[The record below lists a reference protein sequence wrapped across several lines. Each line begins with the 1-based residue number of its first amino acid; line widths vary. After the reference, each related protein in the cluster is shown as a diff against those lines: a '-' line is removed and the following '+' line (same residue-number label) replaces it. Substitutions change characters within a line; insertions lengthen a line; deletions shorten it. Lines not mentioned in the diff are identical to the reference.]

1 MSYYKNHDHLINKI
15 KNTGVSKTIVDAMD
29 NLDRKDF
36 LTKNKELAYLDR
48 AVDIGWNV
56 TISQPTLVAKM
67 IEYLNLDSINVVLEL
82 GTGSAYNAAIISQIV
97 EYGHLTTVERIR
109 DLYFRAQELLEDHYN
124 VRVIYGDA
132 TKLTLPHKFD
142 RIIIT
147 AEFKNRSV
155 VDTLIRNNAAT
166 FCICVFPYNGALI
179 RLTKVFDDIL
189 EEELIPVRFVPVI
202 SGTLR

>member
-1 MSYYKNHDHLINKI
+1 MSYKNHDHLINKI
-15 KNTGVSKTIVDAMD
+15 KKTGVSKTIVDAMD
-29 NLDRKDF
+29 NLDRKNF

-48 AVDIGWNV
+48 AVNSARALNS
-56 TISQPTLVAKM
+56 ISQPTLVAKM
-67 IEYLNLDSINVVLEL
+67 IEYLDLDSINVVLEL

-147 AEFKNRSV
+147 AEFSNRSI
-155 VDTLIRNNAAT
+155 VDNLIRNNAAT

>member
-1 MSYYKNHDHLINKI
+1 MSYKNHDHLINKI
-15 KNTGVSKTIVDAMD
+15 KKTGVSKTIVDAMD

-48 AVDIGWNV
+48 AVNSALN
-56 TISQPTLVAKM
+56 SQPTLVAKM
-67 IEYLNLDSINVVLEL
+67 IEYLDLDSINVVLEL

-109 DLYFRAQELLEDHYN
+109 DLYFRAQKLLEDHYN
-124 VRVIYGDA
+124 VRVVYGDA
-132 TKLTLPHKFD
+132 TKLILPHKFD

-147 AEFKNRSV
+147 PEFNNRSV
-155 VDTLIRNNAAT
+155 VDTLIKNNAAT
-166 FCICVFPYNGALI
+166 FCICVFQHNGALI

-189 EEELIPVRFVPVI
+189 EEELILVKK
-202 SGTLR
+202 